1 MRRIVVLYPYDTGEN
16 AFSGGVPKVAVS
28 NLIAINNIGDI
39 PYLVLPEGNTGLIK
53 FIKENYAYCHVVPVK
68 FKHLSLFSDS
78 KGFFRYLSILKNL
91 VCFYAGYKYLK
102 KAIRKISPDIIHFH
116 EVINFPILS
125 ISPYA
130 KVVLHLHSYR
140 FTSYG
145 RMLDYIIK
153 RINYNA
159 DIVISPTKSILQA
172 LSHSLKT
179 PSVVVDTPYLEIK
192 DNEKSIANNNIIDEL
207 KVYKKSGKIV
217 FSFVGRICSIKRI
230 NHFID
235 AINNLPALLKE
246 KVFFSIVGGTN
257 NVGDVQYKDFLTSKV
272 IEYELQ
278 DIVKFHGY
286 VNQIESILPYID
298 YGVILSES
306 EAVPMIGIE
315 YMRFNIPI
323 IGYNAP
329 GISDFLID
337 KVNGFLISNSNIEEL
352 SNVVEKILNKK
363 YSQLDFKSLIP
374 QTYERHTIDKFSVAL
389 NKLYSSL

>member
-1 MRRIVVLYPYDTGEN
+1 MRKIVVLYPYDTGEN

-39 PYLVLPEGNTGLIK
+39 PYLVLPEGNIGLIK

-68 FKHLSLFSDS
+68 FKHLSLFSDTKS
-78 KGFFRYLSILKNL
+78 FFRYLSILKNL
-91 VCFYAGYKYLK
+91 VSFYAGYKYLK

-337 KVNGFLISNSNIEEL
+337 KVNGFLIPNSNIEEL

>member
-1 MRRIVVLYPYDTGEN
+1 MRKIVVLYPYDTGEN

-68 FKHLSLFSDS
+68 FKHLSLFSDT

-91 VCFYAGYKYLK
+91 VRFYVGYKYLK

-337 KVNGFLISNSNIEEL
+337 KVNGFLIPNSNIEEL